1 MPHRQFW
8 RGIALSVATILTGC
22 GGGSGGGG
30 GTTPPTTT
38 DMGTLT
44 SMGDTY
50 TYTFKNAASSLILG
64 INGQSQTAGTAVVQE
79 SSGTSDTYWHFMPM
93 GNNEYNVENM
103 LTHQVL
109 GILNASTSTGAQA
122 LQYSDNGTADH
133 LWAFYLLTD
142 GNYLIK
148 NVNSGYYLQDEG
160 SGTTS
165 SATIDQGARSSSVTG
180 CTCQEW
186 TITSSGTAAYSAP
199 LTVSGT
205 GIYVHD
211 PFMLQDPTTHTYW
224 LFGTHQTIA
233 YSTDFATFTYT
244 TETVGSTGACTSTQG
259 GYWITDDNH
268 CPIIGPDFASWSGLQ
283 TPLQENNAHNTD
295 LWAPDVLY
303 DSGTSTYYQYYA
315 VPYDPSTGA
324 EAVIG
329 LATATTPYGPWT
341 DKGYVVSS
349 WTNATSTAPTNN
361 AWNFVNT
368 TTWNAIDPSPFI
380 DASGNWWLIFGS
392 WSDGTHLLE
401 LQSPSS
407 YSSTATIGFPV
418 SSGSNAYPVS
428 TATAISTWTK
438 IGYRSAGEEGP
449 FIYYWNGYYYYFAPI
464 NTCCVGT
471 SSTYREI
478 VGRSTSVTGPYYDR
492 GGVSLANG
500 GGTILI
506 SSHSNVYGPGGAS
519 VFTDTGSDGTKSLPT
534 IVYHY
539 YDGNNNGTPTLGIN
553 RLNFTADGWPY
564 I

>member
-1 MPHRQFW
+1 VL
-8 RGIALSVATILTGC
+8 LSATILTGC

-30 GTTPPTTT
+30 GTTTTTTT

-50 TYTFKNAASSLILG
+50 TYTFKNAASSLVLG
-64 INGQSQTAGTAVVQE
+64 ISGQSQTASTDVVQE
-79 SSGTSDTYWHFMPM
+79 STGTTDTYWHFMPM

-109 GILNASTSTGAQA
+109 GILNSSTSTGAQA

-133 LWAFYLLTD
+133 LWAFYLLSD

-148 NVNSGYYLQDEG
+148 NLNSRYYLQDDS

-165 SATIDQGARSSSVTG
+165 SATIDQGARSSNVTG

-186 TITSSGTAAYSAP
+186 AITSSGTAAYTAP

-211 PFMLQDPTTHTYW
+211 PFMLQDPTTHYYW
-224 LFGTHQTIA
+224 LYGTHQTIA
-233 YSTDFATFTYT
+233 YSTDGTTFTYVTKTAEPAGSSASCT
-244 TETVGSTGACTSTQG
+244 TAQG
-259 GYWITDDNH
+259 TAWLTTTNEDY
-268 CPIIGPDFASWSGLQ
+268 CPIIGPDFASWTGLQ
-283 TPLQENNAHNTD
+283 TPLAYNGGQNTD
-295 LWAPDVLY
+295 VWAPDVLY

-324 EAVIG
+324 EFIIG
-329 LATATTPYGPWT
+329 LATSTTPYGPWT

-349 WTNATSTAPTNN
+349 WTNASKAPPAGDATT
-361 AWNFVNT
+361 WNFVST
-368 TTWNAIDPSPFI
+368 TTWNAIDPSPFV
-380 DASGNWWLIFGS
+380 DASGNWWLVFGS
-392 WSDGTHLLE
+392 WSDGTHLLQ

-407 YSSTATIGFPV
+407 NSSTATIGFPV
-418 SSGSNAYPVS
+418 SSGTDAYPVAT
-428 TATAISTWTK
+428 TAAVATWYK
-438 IGYRSAGEEGP
+438 IGNRANGEEGP

-464 NTCCVGT
+464 NVCCAGT

-478 VGRSTSVTGPYYDR
+478 VGRSTTVTGPYYDR

-506 SSHSNVYGPGGAS
+506 SSHGNVYGPGGAS
-519 VFTDTGSDGTKSLPT
+519 VFTDTGTSGSESLPT

-553 RLNFTADGWPY
+553 RIAFTSDGWPY
-564 I
+564 LE